1 MACLIMAHF
10 ELNTRRLL
18 CPMPVIRTQD
28 KIKTLS
34 TGDTLTVVSTDP
46 GALSDIPTW
55 CRINHHEIIKSE
67 TIDDE
72 IFITIAVS

>member
-1 MACLIMAHF
+1 MAHF

-28 KIKTLS
+28 KIKTLAR
-34 TGDTLTVVSTDP
+34 GDTLTVVSTDP

-55 CRINHHEIIKSE
+55 CRINEHEIIKSE
-67 TIDDE
+67 TIDNE
-72 IFITIAVS
+72 VFITIVVN